1 MGTNGTTGGAT
12 DIAEGCSK
20 MERKVKEKEQWSG
33 EEMAKKMI
41 ASGIFDSATIATA
54 YKELSNE
61 KPSPSLCKTFSSNQ
75 TKARAPEF
83 PIPDDK
89 LIKLTNAPENFV
101 CAAKISV
108 PEFSRTMIL
117 SQVPEVSEKQ
127 NIEDFWRMIFQN
139 TVFMSMNG
147 IGRAG
152 TMLALFTSML
162 HVSKGKEV
170 NTKEI
175 MTKLRSERCGIVD
188 SAEQYGTVYRA
199 MALWFKNKSQDEEI
213 QKKVNEFAPSV
224 K

>member
-89 LIKLTNAPENFV
+89 LIKLTNAPENF
-101 CAAKISV
+101 
-108 PEFSRTMIL
+108 
-117 SQVPEVSEKQ
+117 
-127 NIEDFWRMIFQN
+127 N